1 MNPNESTSLM
11 IEERG
16 RVVALERS
24 GIWVETVQRS
34 GCHGCA
40 AKSGCGTGL
49 LGDFWTKAS
58 QVRVTVSPKSLSRIR
73 LHDTVV
79 IGVSENTLA
88 SSALLVYLLPLVML
102 VLGALAGDAIMS
114 TAITEVAEKQGG
126 ELGAIAGAAFG
137 LILGG
142 LLIRLYSF
150 YNRNNPAMAP
160 QFLRVEQGKPCSI
173 PVTQVP

>member
-1 MNPNESTSLM
+1 M

-16 RVVALERS
+16 RVVALEQS

-49 LGDFWTKAS
+49 LGDFWAKAS
-58 QVRVTVSPKSLSRIR
+58 QVRVSVSPASLQQVK

-79 IGVSENTLA
+79 IGVAENTLA
-88 SSALLVYLLPLVML
+88 TSALVVYLLPLVML
-102 VLGALAGDAIMS
+102 VLGALAGDALLAA
-114 TAITEVAEKQGG
+114 TAANGLAESHTS
-126 ELGAIAGAAFG
+126 ELGAIAGAAAG
-137 LILGG
+137 LTIGALF
-142 LLIRLYSF
+142 IRLYSH

-160 QFLRVEQGKPCSI
+160 QFLRVESGKPCTI
-173 PVTQVP
+173 PAVQMP

>member
-1 MNPNESTSLM
+1 M

-16 RVVALERS
+16 RVVALEES
-24 GIWVETVQRS
+24 DIWVETVQRS

-58 QVRVTVSPKSLSRIR
+58 QVRVSVAPKSLARIS

-79 IGVSENTLA
+79 IGVAENTLA

-102 VLGALAGDAIMS
+102 VLGALAGDALMGA
-114 TAITEVAEKQGG
+114 AITETVAEQQMG
-126 ELGAIAGAAFG
+126 EWGSIAGAALG
-137 LILGG
+137 LVLGG
-142 LLIRLYSF
+142 GLIRLYSY

-160 QFLRVEQGKPCSI
+160 QFLRVEQDKPCTI